1 MFRNVRF
8 RAEALCS
15 IIKADLALESIST
28 LCAKDARAFVKE
40 LLIYFVSSIAEAMIG
55 FRCLLPCQCDTSH
68 MTSSFHK
75 CPLLVS
81 QQKALPLPLP
91 MALPMSLMLK
101 HLSCHQRMFTCAES
115 DDRRG

>member
-40 LLIYFVSSIAEAMIG
+40 L
-55 FRCLLPCQCDTSH
+55 
-68 MTSSFHK
+68 
-75 CPLLVS
+75 
-81 QQKALPLPLP
+81 QKALPLPLP
-91 MALPMSLMLK
+91 MALPLSLMLK

>member
-40 LLIYFVSSIAEAMIG
+40 LLIYFVSSIAEAMIDSDA
-55 FRCLLPCQCDTSH
+55 CCHVSATLLT
-68 MTSSFHK
+68 
-75 CPLLVS
+75 
-81 QQKALPLPLP
+81 
-91 MALPMSLMLK
+91 
-101 HLSCHQRMFTCAES
+101 
-115 DDRRG
+115 